1 MKDGGDFG
9 LQKHVERERGGYTM
23 VVEQVYPGARRRG
36 RLGDVMAEYLP
47 FQKKHSIQE
56 AQISIL
62 FPGPFDQKAI
72 EITRGFAQAELS
84 EVLPRSAEVRG
95 GSFQIEITD
104 PTAPA
109 FPQSMPS
116 AIVGFRLSRV
126 RGNGQVARILQLE
139 GNTLSA
145 SFMEYDSWEA
155 TRKDALKYLRPVL
168 VSLPLEQN
176 PVIAFSLRF
185 IDRYTYSGDPSDA
198 RADQLFVSGNPHI
211 TPHTF
216 EAGPIWHCNSGWFDD
231 AIHYD
236 DRVLHNLN
244 VTSSLVE
251 LSSTVTIDHQATRH
265 LGAPRD
271 TVVALLAPTGG
282 SMGLVDALESLH
294 DQNKSILGQALL
306 PEMLARIGIEK

>member
-1 MKDGGDFG
+1 
-9 LQKHVERERGGYTM
+9 
-23 VVEQVYPGARRRG
+23 
-36 RLGDVMAEYLP
+36 MAEYLP
-47 FQKKHSIQE
+47 FQKRHSIQE

-95 GSFQIEITD
+95 GSFRIDITN
-104 PTAPA
+104 PA
-109 FPQSMPS
+109 SPSPLGLMQSDL
-116 AIVGFRLSRV
+116 AGFHFSKVQASGQPARV
-126 RGNGQVARILQLE
+126 LQLA
-139 GNTLSA
+139 GISLSV
-145 SFMEYDSWEA
+145 SFMDYESWA
-155 TRKDALKYLRPVL
+155 TTIRDALRYLHPVL
-168 VSLPLEQN
+168 NSLPLEIN
-176 PVIAFSLRF
+176 PAISFGLRF
-185 IDRYTYSGDPSDA
+185 IDRYTYSGNPKEA
-198 RADQLFVSGNPHI
+198 RADLLFERGNPYLASHA
-211 TPHTF
+211 F
-216 EAGPIWHCNSGWFDD
+216 EAGSTWHCNSGWFDD
-231 AIHYD
+231 AIYYD

-282 SMGLVDALESLH
+282 AMGLVDALESLH